1 MATIIDS
8 LVVQLGLDPRGFT
21 EGQQQAVE
29 SLRQVERAAE
39 RTGAHVDEV
48 GVGVLEFI
56 RLIENPARGIVRHL
70 ERIAEPARG
79 AQRSLAGVAAQA
91 RRTGTAG
98 EAGTLAMASGVRA
111 LAIAG
116 LVATAVFAGLGK
128 VIESALGSA
137 RQTFAVGIGAAAAGL
152 PVNEFSAISQ
162 ALFAHGN
169 VPQEQTQDWLAGVR
183 QFQEAPFLGKP
194 IDTEKA
200 RAFGVLGI
208 NALDRSQ
215 SPEAIMEQL
224 ARKFAEEQDKALVIA
239 QGATVGL
246 GARASL
252 ALQAAGLNLPGYTA
266 EARRTGVTQG
276 DVRAATDL
284 LNAENQL
291 SITYGKL
298 YRTIFTDLDPS
309 LTRLLSGLTE
319 FAADLITITPGLWPF
334 FSALGKINTLFDDM
348 TTGWGE
354 ALGHWVA
361 SGNKKPYDDW
371 LHKLMGDMGLGPAAT
386 PSASG
391 TAGGPQTAADLA
403 KDFPRLSPAQVGVL
417 SQIRQRES
425 GGNYQAV
432 NKNDA
437 AGNPAPQAQ
446 WHYGAWQFGDPTWRT
461 ASAAIGAA
469 GQFAHAS
476 DAPRNIQDQAAAW
489 LYLNKGTAP
498 WAASGPYPQVPA
510 VTAIS
515 PPAAVQGM
523 LQGAQRGALAMNS
536 SSVVTNNNDHGATVS
551 TGPINVYTQAKDG
564 PGVVAAIRE
573 AINRN
578 LLAGQA
584 NTGLS

>member
-1 MATIIDS
+1 M
-8 LVVQLGLDPRGFT
+8 QLGLDPRGFT

-162 ALFAHGN
+162 ALFTHGN
-169 VPQEQTQDWLAGVR
+169 VPQEQTQDWLAGIR
-183 QFQEAPFLGKP
+183 QFQENFLLGNVDEAKL
-194 IDTEKA
+194 TALAK
-200 RAFGVLGI
+200 LGI
-208 NALDRSQ
+208 SNPAQ
-215 SPEAIMEQL
+215 ESPEDMLKQL
-224 ARKFAEEQDKALVIA
+224 AVKFAQEPQVQAIS
-239 QGATVGL
+239 QGASIGL
-246 GARASL
+246 SAAQSV
-252 ALQAAGLNLPGYTA
+252 ALQNAGANLPGEIA

-298 YRTIFTDLDPS
+298 YRMIFTELDPA
-309 LTRLLSGLTE
+309 LIKLLSGLTE
-319 FAADLITITPGLWPF
+319 FADDLITITTDLGPF

-348 TTGWGE
+348 TIGWGE

-403 KDFPRLSPAQVGVL
+403 KDLPRLSPAQVGVL
-417 SQIRQRES
+417 SEIRQRES
-425 GGNYQAV
+425 GGNLRAQ
-432 NKNDA
+432 
-437 AGNPAPQAQ
+437 NP
-446 WHYGAWQFGDPTWRT
+446 RST
-461 ASAAIGAA
+461 ASGWFGMIDSTWKEATAAIGE
-469 GQFAHAS
+469 GSQYQHAK
-476 DAPRNIQDQAAAW
+476 DAPANIQESAAAY
-489 LYLNKGTAP
+489 LYLKYGPNSSHT
-498 WAASGPYPQVPA
+498 WAASGVAKGRPYPEVPG
-510 VTAIS
+510 T
-515 PPAAVQGM
+515 PAAVGPTPGVQGM
-523 LQGAQRGALAMNS
+523 LQGAQLGALAMNGGPN
-536 SSVVTNNNDHGATVS
+536 TTGNDNSRTTTAS
-551 TGPINVYTQAKDG
+551 FGPIIVNTQAKDG
-564 PGVVAAIRE
+564 PGVVASIRD
-573 AINRN
+573 AVNRN
-578 LLAGQA
+578 LLVAQA
-584 NTGLS
+584 NVGLA